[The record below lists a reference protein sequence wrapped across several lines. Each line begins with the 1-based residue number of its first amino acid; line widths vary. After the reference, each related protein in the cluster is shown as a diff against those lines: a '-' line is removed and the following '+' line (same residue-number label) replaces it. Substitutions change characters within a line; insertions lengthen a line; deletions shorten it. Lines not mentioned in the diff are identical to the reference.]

1 MSGYSEE
8 ETTDHSL
15 TIDGFSY

>member
-8 ETTDHSL
+8 ESQRT
-15 TIDGFSY
+15 